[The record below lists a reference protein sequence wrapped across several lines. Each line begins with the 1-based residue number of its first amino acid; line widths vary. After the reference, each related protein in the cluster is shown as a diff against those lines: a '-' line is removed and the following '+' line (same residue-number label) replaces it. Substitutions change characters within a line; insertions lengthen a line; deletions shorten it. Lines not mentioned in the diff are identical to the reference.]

1 MLKKTIAILPALI
14 IAGIVLSYFAY
25 IRAYGVNVPFWGGW
39 WYVPVYRQFV
49 CGHMSL
55 RQLFCF
61 YSVMNVHIMF
71 FSYLFMGLVY
81 FLTGFNVKILM
92 YCDAL
97 AQVLSFV
104 LLWRLSA
111 KNLPDSKYKRWHAV
125 PLACLMFSFCQ
136 YPDILWG
143 FQSVWCEVILF
154 TLLALS
160 ALEESFAGGR
170 SVFVGTGCALACA
183 VVASYSAMQ
192 GMGVWPAG
200 LAYLALRKGKNL
212 KGLCMDRQTWAWLF
226 SGTAIT
232 AIYLYVL
239 RLQSGAAMHL
249 DIKPLSGLNFV
260 FVLLAAPLH
269 WLSEA
274 MRTIVVF
281 GVAESV
287 LIALAAVRIA
297 ASRRKSAYALPAAL
311 IVLALV
317 IDVLTFMGRGQ
328 SGLRYALAPRYKNYN
343 LLLMAGIY
351 LIFSTRETSES
362 EPRSGTFWARLACGG
377 LLSLVFAI
385 SDASLGLA
393 NGRQWRARQ
402 METVF
407 ALKNYRGE
415 SRAGIVSLVCDSLSY
430 GDITADVDFL
440 KSHRLSVFSG
450 NL

>member
-212 KGLCMDRQTWAWLF
+212 KGLCMDRQFWAWLC
-226 SGTAIT
+226 A
-232 AIYLYVL
+232 
-239 RLQSGAAMHL
+239 GAAVTFLYLSVAHRSFMHGPPFSVAPGYDL
-249 DIKPLSGLNFV
+249 KFLLSLMGAVWGSADTMAL
-260 FVLLAAPLH
+260 
-269 WLSEA
+269 
-274 MRTIVVF
+274 